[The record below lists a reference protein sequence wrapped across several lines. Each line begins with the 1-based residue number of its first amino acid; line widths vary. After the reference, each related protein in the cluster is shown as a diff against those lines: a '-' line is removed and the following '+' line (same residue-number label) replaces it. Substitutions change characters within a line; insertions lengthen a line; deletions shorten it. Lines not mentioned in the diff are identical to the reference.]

1 MRQSSAWVMSAN
13 GQMLAGS
20 HAFQT
25 RELVE
30 RALESA
36 ALPFKGNMPNGQLD
50 SDEEFE
56 TNLRRELIEIA
67 LVNGVSDV
75 ETLRDILIATRSEVL
90 NVDPLRGDQRI
101 SLVQRRNR
109 LSSSSPSL
117 LGSPR
122 GHNEAASA
130 ALPYNKR

>member
-1 MRQSSAWVMSAN
+1 M
-13 GQMLAGS
+13 
-20 HAFQT
+20 
-25 RELVE
+25 E

-101 SLVQRRNR
+101 SLVLRRNR
-109 LSSSSPSL
+109 LSSSSPSRW
-117 LGSPR
+117 GHFGDTTKQRAPPSPIIS
-122 GHNEAASA
+122 ASA
-130 ALPYNKR
+130 DSWLSRVTL